1 MFHISSEVE
10 KLSSRGFFIFDYG
23 IPSSM
28 TTNVWSRLKAER
40 KKGRKEDELRRQP
53 AGASTLEEEHLD

>member
-1 MFHISSEVE
+1 
-10 KLSSRGFFIFDYG
+10 
-23 IPSSM
+23 M

-53 AGASTLEEEHLD
+53 AGASTGGTFRLKDEQ